1 MHDINIFMITETK
14 LDASFRLSQFNI
26 EGFSILFRLDQ
37 NKNDR
42 TIVLYIRSYIIASKL
57 TSFTLANDIET
68 YIEINLKDNNWLICC
83 LNNPIRIFVPH
94 HLVHKGIN
102 TYWKKYQKKLL
113 MEDFNV
119 ALWKLI

>member
-1 MHDINIFMITETK
+1 MLMHDINIFMITETK

-57 TSFTLANDIET
+57 TSFT
-68 YIEINLKDNNWLICC
+68 
-83 LNNPIRIFVPH
+83 
-94 HLVHKGIN
+94 
-102 TYWKKYQKKLL
+102 
-113 MEDFNV
+113 
-119 ALWKLI
+119 